1 MSIAV
6 VSTHNTMGVR
16 TLGGVPPL
24 SMRAKRHR
32 GGYLTLGAAP
42 SSDTLSELV
51 SAGYDPAMLQTFVAL
66 GATNEQLQAL
76 PYPAS
81 PDEIAAASQQLMG
94 ALTSSSAV
102 STAAVQPAQD
112 IGTLQSQANDL
123 VAKVRAMQNDLQ
135 PMIQQALAA
144 ATSGNPWPSDR
155 GNLLAS
161 QQGDLVSITN
171 RVNAVYRAAFGT
183 VAPGLSGMG
192 IDPVTIAAAAAAVTV
207 ILAAIAVWW
216 NHEQTLKAQIAV
228 QQTQANTQ
236 QQVAAAA
243 TQQANSMT
251 QQAAQFDQA
260 AAAAA
265 AKGDFE
271 TSGIYSQKAA
281 SLRQQAAALVS
292 KASTVASG
300 GDTAAQVGEFFQKYW
315 PYFAIGAGALI
326 VLPML
331 TGKRR

>member
-6 VSTHNTMGVR
+6 VSTHNTIGVR
-16 TLGGVPPL
+16 PLGGVPPL

-32 GGYLTLGAAP
+32 GGYITLGSAADP
-42 SSDTLSELV
+42 TTLSELT

-66 GATNEQLQAL
+66 GATNEQLQSL
-76 PYPAS
+76 PYPAA
-81 PDEIAAASQQLMG
+81 PDEIAAASQQLMA
-94 ALTSSSAV
+94 ALTSSSSV
-102 STAAVQPAQD
+102 STAPVTQAQD

-123 VAKVRAMQNDLQ
+123 VAKVRAMLQ
-135 PMIQQALAA
+135 DFQPIMQMALAA
-144 ATSGNPWPSDR
+144 SAAGSPVPSEV
-155 GNLLAS
+155 GLMVSS
-161 QQGDLVSITN
+161 QQADLVAIQN
-171 RVNAVYRAAFGT
+171 KVNFVYRAAFGT

-192 IDPVTIAAAAAAVTV
+192 FDPVTIAAAAAAVVV
-207 ILAAIAVWW
+207 ILAAIAAWW

-236 QQVAAAA
+236 QQVAKAAA
-243 TQQANSMT
+243 DQAAAIT
-251 QQAAQFDQA
+251 QQAAQFDQL

-265 AKGDFE
+265 AKGDLE
-271 TSGIYSQKAA
+271 MSGIYSQKAT

-300 GDTAAQVGEFFQKYW
+300 GDTVAQVGAFFQQYW

-326 VLPML
+326 ILPML